1 MRMTRERGSDDAR
14 GPVDR
19 STNRSSA
26 PTCIR
31 RPARAT
37 RLAARL
43 LLVLLVCGAA
53 ACRDPDRAILA
64 GLSAPERAR
73 FERGR
78 SAAVPCWTCHDLAG
92 SVDKVGP
99 SLVGVFGRRSG
110 RAPDQQGSDALL
122 AASIVWDERSLA
134 AFLSDPSGFVPG
146 TTMVS
151 PGVRSPDALSDLI
164 FYLHHVTRPGA
175 RADTGR

>member
-1 MRMTRERGSDDAR
+1 MRMERERGIEDAR
-14 GPVDR
+14 PLAGWAAGRPSALRRDR
-19 STNRSSA
+19 RA
-26 PTCIR
+26 
-31 RPARAT
+31 ARAT
-37 RLAARL
+37 RLGAL
-43 LLVLLVCGAA
+43 LLLLVCGAT

-110 RAPDQQGSDALL
+110 MAPDQQGSDALL

-134 AFLSDPSGFVPG
+134 AFLSDPSGFIPG

-151 PGVRSPDALSDLI
+151 PGVRSPEALSDLI
-164 FYLHHVTRPGA
+164 FYLRHVTRPGA
-175 RADTGR
+175 RADAGR